1 MLSAL
6 GLSTRD
12 EAIYRTM
19 LDRPDFGVADIA
31 AHLGLTTDDVRE
43 ALDTLIDLAL
53 VRSTIED
60 GTVRAVRPQ
69 AGLTAL
75 LARVEAELGTRQQQL
90 EGARASIASIAA
102 AYAEQEQSEEGRRL
116 NGLDTVRDRLAELSH
131 SAVVECV
138 SLSPG
143 GAQNPSTIES
153 EKPLNQ
159 IALGRGVKIRTVYLD
174 SIRNDPV
181 TLSYARSMVALG
193 EQCRTVPNLPMRLV
207 IVDREIALVPL
218 DPIDPTRGAL
228 ELRSRGV
235 VTGLYALFEQVWSSG
250 TPITEPPARNEHG
263 LTPQEHSLLRL
274 LADGHTDES
283 AARNLAISLR
293 SVQRMMNALTERLNA
308 VSRFQAGTEASRRGW
323 V

>member
-1 MLSAL
+1 MLGAL
-6 GLSTRD
+6 GLSARD

-19 LDRPDFGVADIA
+19 LDHPEYGVADIS
-31 AHLGLTTDDVRE
+31 AHLSLTDDDVRE
-43 ALDTLIDLAL
+43 ALNTLIDLAL
-53 VRSTIED
+53 VRSTLDED
-60 GTVRAVRPQ
+60 TVRAVRPQ

-75 LARVEAELGTRQQQL
+75 LSRVEAELQARQQQL
-90 EGARASIASIAA
+90 EAARSSIASIAA
-102 AYAEQEQSEEGRRL
+102 AYAEQEQSEEARRL
-116 NGLDTVRDRLAELSH
+116 SGLDTVRDRLIELSQ
-131 SAVVECV
+131 SARAECV

-143 GAQNPSTIES
+143 GAQSPATIES

-159 IALGRGVKIRTVYLD
+159 VALGRGVKIRTVYLD
-174 SIRNDPV
+174 SMRNDPT
-181 TLSYARSMVALG
+181 TLAYVRSMAAIG
-193 EQCRTVPNLPMRLV
+193 EECRTVPSLPMRLIV
-207 IVDREIALVPL
+207 VDREIALVPL
-218 DPIDPTRGAL
+218 DPIDPSLGAL

-235 VTGLYALFEQVWSSG
+235 VTGLYALFEQVWATG
-250 TPITEPPARNEHG
+250 TPITQIPSRDEHG

-308 VSRFQAGTEASRRGW
+308 VSRFQAGTEATRRGW